1 MQPKISRFG
10 FLTVNTRVQRDDN
23 LQEVLARSKRK
34 SKAKITLPSAGLR
47 EPNPRI
53 HPDGY
58 IIGGTHDKGMRHAA
72 HARAVGREYF
82 ENQVAI
88 GNIVITL
95 NRGRMRYKIKRTP
108 KIAPG
113 SPDEL
118 ARLRAQHFIRARA
131 NEWITKHHFDREFAA
146 VYDNLVNA
154 FKS

>member
-1 MQPKISRFG
+1 MKTRSKYG
-10 FLTVNTRVQRDDN
+10 FLTVSTRAQRDDT
-23 LQEVLARSKRK
+23 LKGVFARSKRK
-34 SKAKITLPSAGLR
+34 SDKEVTLAPVGR

-58 IIGGTHDKGMRHAA
+58 IIGGAHEKGMRHAA
-72 HARAVGREYF
+72 LARAAGLAYF

-88 GNIVITL
+88 GNIVVIS
-95 NRGRMRYKIKRTP
+95 NRGRIRYKIKRQP
-108 KIAPG
+108 KIPFG

-118 ARLRAQHFIRARA
+118 ARLRAQQFLRAYA
-131 NEWITKHHFDREFAA
+131 NEWITRHRFDREFAA